1 MHSILLLI
9 KAAFCALV
17 FCVAPWGFTPAHAQ
31 TEVDLELVLLV
42 DVSRSMS
49 EEELEIQRRGY
60 AEALQSDEIYK
71 AIRRGFLG
79 RIALSY
85 VEWAGTQQVIVDWRL
100 LETPEDLRA
109 FATTLTAQF
118 NPALRRTSITNALLF
133 GAAMFDDN
141 GFTGL
146 RRVIDISGDG
156 PNNQGGL
163 VTQARDHVVA
173 QGITINGLPLM
184 TNDGF
189 GPQWH
194 LDNLDLYYQT
204 CVIGGPGAFVI
215 PVYNW
220 RDFAGAVRRKMIL
233 EIAAPQVGPRL
244 WRAQTPLRDPRDCL
258 VGEKIWQDFQR
269 NWGNGYS
276 P

>member
-1 MHSILLLI
+1 MHSVLLLI

-17 FCVAPWGFTPAHAQ
+17 FCVAPWGSSPAHAQ
-31 TEVDLELVLLV
+31 TEVDLELVFLV

-71 AIRRGFLG
+71 AIRQGFLG

-244 WRAQTPLRDPRDCL
+244 WRAQTPLRDPRDCF

>member
-9 KAAFCALV
+9 KAAFCVLV

-71 AIRRGFLG
+71 AIRQGFLG

-109 FATTLTAQF
+109 FAATLTAQF

-141 GFTGL
+141 GFAGL

>member
-17 FCVAPWGFTPAHAQ
+17 FCVAPWGFTPAHAE

-71 AIRRGFLG
+71 AIRQGFLG

-141 GFTGL
+141 GFAGL

-163 VTQARDHVVA
+163 VTQARDHVVG

-204 CVIGGPGAFVI
+204 CVIGGPGSFVV
-215 PVYNW
+215 PVTDW
-220 RDFAGAVRRKMIL
+220 AQFPTAVRRKLVQEMSGAPALVPTAFHIERISPTDCNIGEHIL
-233 EIAAPQVGPRL
+233 REM
-244 WRAQTPLRDPRDCL
+244 RDFYD
-258 VGEKIWQDFQR
+258 KI
-269 NWGNGYS
+269 
-276 P
+276 